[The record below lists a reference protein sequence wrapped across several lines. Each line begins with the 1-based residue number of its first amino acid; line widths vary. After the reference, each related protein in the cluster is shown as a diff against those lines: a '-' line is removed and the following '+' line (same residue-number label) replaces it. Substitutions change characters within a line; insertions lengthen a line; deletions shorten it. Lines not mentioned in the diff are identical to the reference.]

1 MTMATLI
8 RMAGTLPHQRQLA
21 CLHLRGVVLQVGQQV
36 SVGVRRHRYGRV
48 AEQPLRLLER
58 EVLGQEPRGEE
69 GAQRVE
75 AVFGAP
81 DRLAR
86 GVDLAGLLGR
96 PDLDLERIPTAG
108 AEVRMAFDVAGV
120 VGEDEIEAALATQ
133 SGGHSGDRAAA

>member
-1 MTMATLI
+1 
-8 RMAGTLPHQRQLA
+8 
-21 CLHLRGVVLQVGQQV
+21 
-36 SVGVRRHRYGRV
+36 V